1 MVSRQDDQGPE
12 SANSDP
18 AAWRERIGAFVIAF
32 SELEALMLS
41 YVEDQCAGGMDLA
54 RQIVAK
60 WPWPGRAP
68 DPAKVR
74 NLSRLSRMTAGEI
87 FSLAAAIALRL
98 RARHARRC
106 IEHLGGRTGERAAGA
121 ADPASPDGGG
131 GERGYGDAAVQ
142 AYAEFHVAAAW
153 CQWIDRADR
162 LREIR
167 NEVLHRLCAPVAP
180 DDAGQDRVGR
190 RRIVFMPPAALTD
203 VTADLLQLIDDIERG
218 PGSPGSPPD
227 TGALRAAIAAEE
239 GMRGFGPPLIARRA
253 WLAAPTGQP

>member
-1 MVSRQDDQGPE
+1 MVSRLDDQGSE
-12 SANSDP
+12 SADSDQ

-41 YVEDQCAGGMDLA
+41 YVEEQCAGGMDLA

-74 NLSRLSRMTAGEI
+74 SLSRLSRMTAGEI
-87 FSLAAAIALRL
+87 FALAAAIALRL

-106 IEHLGGRTGERAAGA
+106 LEHLGGRTGDRAAGA
-121 ADPASPDGGG
+121 ADPSSPEGG

-153 CQWIDRADR
+153 CQWTERADR

-167 NEVLHRLCAPVAP
+167 NEILHRLCVPAGR
-180 DDAGQDRVGR
+180 DDDGRDRIGR

-203 VTADLLQLIDDIERG
+203 VTADLLQLIDEIERG
-218 PGSPGSPPD
+218 PGGPGNPPD

-239 GMRGFGPPLIARRA
+239 GMHGFGPPLIARRA
-253 WLAAPTGQP
+253 WLAAPTGQM